1 MTAKTRKP
9 GTAHPKTPKDNQGQ
23 PEAQET
29 FVRGNSRLH
38 ELLARPDIAAGV
50 AEVETGAREMDRLYA
65 ENLAKIRKAGR
76 LTQSDVAAKL
86 GVGQAVVSRLERRD
100 DMLLSTLAQYLHAT
114 GAEQPRIVVTLDG
127 VEVELDLDRL
137 REPPR

>member
-9 GTAHPKTPKDNQGQ
+9 ATAHRKTPEAAKGESD
-23 PEAQET
+23 AQET

-38 ELLARPDIAAGV
+38 ELLARPDVAAGV
-50 AEVETGAREMDRLYA
+50 AEVETEAREMDRLYA
-65 ENLAKIRKAGR
+65 ESLAKIRKAGR

-100 DMLLSTLAQYLHAT
+100 DMLLSTLADYLHAT

-137 REPPR
+137 RKPR

>member
-9 GTAHPKTPKDNQGQ
+9 ATARKKTSKAATPQ
-23 PEAQET
+23 PEAREP
-29 FVRGNSRLH
+29 FVRGNARLH

-50 AEVETGAREMDRLYA
+50 AEVEAEAREMDRLYA

-100 DMLLSTLAQYLHAT
+100 DMLLSTLAEYLHAT
-114 GAEQPRIVVTLDG
+114 GAEQPRIVVTLNG

-137 REPPR
+137 RQSR

>member
-9 GTAHPKTPKDNQGQ
+9 ATAQREPSKAAKGQ
-23 PEAQET
+23 PDVKES
-29 FVRGNSRLH
+29 FVRGNARLD
-38 ELLARPDIAAGV
+38 ELLARPDIAVGV
-50 AEVETGAREMDRLYA
+50 AEVEVEGREMDRMYA
-65 ENLAKIRKAGR
+65 ENLAKIRKAGA

-86 GVGQAVVSRLERRD
+86 GVGQGVISRLERRD

-114 GAEQPRIVVTLDG
+114 GAEQPRLVVTLNG

-137 REPPR
+137 RQPH